1 MPPDAAPAPVTATR
15 VPRPA
20 ARILLTDAAGH
31 VLLMRFTPG
40 DRPPLWCTPGGAV
53 DPGESYAQAARR
65 ELWEEVGLDL
75 DCGPEVARR
84 VVDFLTFE
92 GVEVTADERYF
103 RVRVDSCE
111 VRAGALTPLEQRVL
125 AGWRWF
131 APAELADWPEAIFP
145 EDLAELLVATEP
157 AHA

>member
-1 MPPDAAPAPVTATR
+1 MTR

-20 ARILLTDAAGH
+20 ARILLVDGEGR
-31 VLLMRFTPG
+31 VLMFRFTPG

-65 ELWEEVGLDL
+65 ELWEETGLER

-84 VVDFLTFE
+84 LVEFRTFE

-103 RVRVDSCE
+103 RVDVDRWD
-111 VRAGALTPLEQRVL
+111 VAAGGLTALEQRVL
-125 AGWRWF
+125 DSWRWF
-131 APAELADWPEAIFP
+131 TPA
-145 EDLAELLVATEP
+145 DLAALDETYYPADLSLMLAETEP
-157 AHA
+157 NR